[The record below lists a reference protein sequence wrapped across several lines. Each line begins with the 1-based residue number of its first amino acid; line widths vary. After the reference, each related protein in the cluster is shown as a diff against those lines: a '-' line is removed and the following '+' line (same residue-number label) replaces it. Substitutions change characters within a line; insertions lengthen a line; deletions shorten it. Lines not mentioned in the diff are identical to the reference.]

1 MTNTSEPL
9 AYMHKNQDRYLAEL
23 KELIKIPSIST
34 NPENKQDIENTAHWI
49 ADQLNALGMENVK
62 IYTTAGHPVVFGE
75 YLNAGSDKPTILIYG
90 HYDVQPPE
98 PLELWETPPFEP
110 TQRGE
115 NLYGRGASD
124 MKGQVIASLKSVEAY
139 TQTGELPINIKFIIE
154 GEEEIGSPSLGDF
167 IAEHKELLACDF
179 ALNPDA
185 GMLGAEYPTI
195 TYGLRGLAYFE
206 INIQGPQHDLHS
218 GEFGGAVK
226 NPAQALCEL
235 IAKMHDIDGRITLP
249 DFYNSVIPVS
259 EKERAELARIPQN
272 DEFFLDVTGAPALFG
287 EKGYSS
293 LERVSIRPTLEVNGM
308 ISGFTGKGS
317 KTVLPAKAMA
327 KISMRLV
334 PNQDPEEVHQQ
345 LITFFE
351 QNAPPTITWE
361 ITQLAG
367 GRASIT
373 DRNIPGVKALDKA
386 LKIVWGKPAYYQ
398 RMGGSIPVV
407 AQMKDILNIE
417 SVMSGFGLPDDN
429 IHAPNE
435 KLHLPTWYKGIEAF
449 IYYFDL
455 LANL

>member
-1 MTNTSEPL
+1 
-9 AYMHKNQDRYLAEL
+9 
-23 KELIKIPSIST
+23 
-34 NPENKQDIENTAHWI
+34 
-49 ADQLNALGMENVK
+49 
-62 IYTTAGHPVVFGE
+62 
-75 YLNAGSDKPTILIYG
+75 
-90 HYDVQPPE
+90 
-98 PLELWETPPFEP
+98 
-110 TQRGE
+110 
-115 NLYGRGASD
+115 
-124 MKGQVIASLKSVEAY
+124 
-139 TQTGELPINIKFIIE
+139 
-154 GEEEIGSPSLGDF
+154 
-167 IAEHKELLACDF
+167 
-179 ALNPDA
+179 
-185 GMLGAEYPTI
+185 
-195 TYGLRGLAYFE
+195 
-206 INIQGPQHDLHS
+206 
-218 GEFGGAVK
+218 
-226 NPAQALCEL
+226 
-235 IAKMHDIDGRITLP
+235 
-249 DFYNSVIPVS
+249 
-259 EKERAELARIPQN
+259 
-272 DEFFLDVTGAPALFG
+272 VTGAPALFG

-293 LERVSIRPTLEVNGM
+293 LERVSVRPTLEVNGM

-373 DRNIPGVKALDKA
+373 DRNIPGVKALDEA
-386 LKIVWGKPAYYQ
+386 LEVVWGKPAYYQ

>member
-23 KELIKIPSIST
+23 KELIRIPSIST
-34 NPENKQDIENTAHWI
+34 NPENKKDIEKTAAWI
-49 ADQLNALGMENVK
+49 AEQLKVLGMNNVE
-62 IYTTAGHPVVFGE
+62 IYPTTGHPVVFGE

-154 GEEEIGSPSLGDF
+154 GEEEIGSPSLGSF
-167 IAEHKELLACDF
+167 IAEHKELLSCDF

-235 IAKMHDIDGRITLP
+235 IAKMHDSDGHITLP
-249 DFYNSVIPVS
+249 EFYNSVIPVS
-259 EKERAELARIPQN
+259 EEERAKLARIPQN
-272 DEFFLDVTGAPALFG
+272 DKFFLDVTGAPALFG

-293 LERVSIRPTLEVNGM
+293 LERVSVRPTLEVNGM

-373 DRNIPGVKALDKA
+373 DRNIPGVKALDEA
-386 LKIVWGKPAYYQ
+386 LEVVWGKPAYYQ